1 MKPLPAF
8 RWVLLLGLTC
18 LACKEGTSLAG
29 SQFVPIPAPVSANQ
43 GCAGT
48 PGALSALQIPGFAS
62 AAIGPMSQIV
72 AVAGSETLYLT
83 GADASIR
90 VLDVG
95 GGFPPNE
102 TVLVAGGVGGV
113 IDQMLAVAMVSP
125 PITSPAV
132 LSGIAILDDQHL
144 LVVEQTSNSLLAVSR
159 VANDTVTFLVGLLS
173 EVGGNSD
180 GPGALVRFNFTGATE
195 ILAAGNGMV
204 YVADTG
210 NHSVRII
217 SPVGLTESD
226 TVAGLGAP
234 LFSDGPLFQTGFDS
248 PTGLTVTCAGELI
261 VSETGAR
268 GVGGHRIR
276 SLSVGSEAFFGGF
289 DGSSITLVGNGTD
302 ATTDGPGAGASA
314 AAPVSPVATA
324 DDLILWVDSATG
336 ILRRY
341 DMITGVADCP
351 LFVDCATATAMGGNF
366 TPDPDGTGGFSIA
379 ITDSNA
385 VYVLDGNAGML
396 FRVIP

>member
-1 MKPLPAF
+1 MKRF
-8 RWVLLLGLTC
+8 SVVRWVLLFVLLGH
-18 LACKEGTSLAG
+18 ACKEGTSLAG
-29 SQFVPIPAPVSANQ
+29 AQFDPIPVPVSANQ
-43 GCAGT
+43 GCAG
-48 PGALSALQIPGFAS
+48 IPGVISQLQVPGFFS
-62 AAIGPMSQIV
+62 TAIGPMSQIV
-72 AVAGSETLYLT
+72 AAAGSETLYLT
-83 GADASIR
+83 GADASICL
-90 VLDVG
+90 LDVG
-95 GGFPPNE
+95 GVFPPDE
-102 TVLVAGGVGGV
+102 TVLVAGGV
-113 IDQMLAVAMVSP
+113 IDAMLAAAMISP

-132 LSGIAILDDQHL
+132 LSGIAILDDQNL

-159 VANDTVTFLVGLLS
+159 VTNDTVSFLVGLLS

-180 GPGALVRFNFTGATE
+180 GAGALVRFNFTGATQ

-210 NHSVRII
+210 NHSIRII
-217 SPVGLTESD
+217 SPIGITESD
-226 TVAGLGAP
+226 TIAGFGAP
-234 LFSDGPLFQTGFDS
+234 LFNDGPLFQTGFDS
-248 PTGLTVTCAGELI
+248 PTGLTVTCGGELI

-268 GVGGHRIR
+268 AVGGHRIR

-289 DGSSITLVGNGTD
+289 DGSSVTLVGNGVN

-324 DDLILWVDSATG
+324 DDVILWVDSATG

-341 DMITGVADCP
+341 DLMTGVADCP

-366 TPDPDGTGGFSIA
+366 TPNPDGNGGFSLA